1 MISNLNEIITLLTV
15 YHLFCF
21 TDFVSSNETK
31 AVAVGNSMMF
41 ITLIN
46 LIVNIGP
53 ILPNIARNF
62 KKRGRKVYLWLREK
76 KAIRREVAMRKR
88 RFKKELLFKE
98 HRVILKQMLENKEFS
113 EEFYEERLWK

>member
-53 ILPNIARNF
+53 ILPSIVRSF
-62 KKRGRKVYLWLREK
+62 KQRARKVYIWHQGK
-76 KAIRREVAMRKR
+76 KAIRREVALRKR
-88 RFKKELLFKE
+88 RIKKELLFKG
-98 HRVILKQMLENKEFS
+98 HRVILK
-113 EEFYEERLWK
+113 